1 MFSVVKVRRQK
12 AWQILR
18 KVFLFMC
25 HFGYGWYLQH
35 RGLSIVHIPIARV
48 PDVLPHILYLVCVDL
63 GSSDYGEKYLDLNNL
78 NSPAPG
84 GQDLFVIY
92 MLYIPCFA
100 LELPWGSH
108 IYSLPSSN
116 SLKFTEYEIMHQNHG
131 IAVYHLCLI
140 CYTAAVTYCLY

>member
-1 MFSVVKVRRQK
+1 MSSPTSCVLFASTLAALTMVR
-12 AWQILR
+12 ITM
-18 KVFLFMC
+18 V
-25 HFGYGWYLQH
+25 
-35 RGLSIVHIPIARV
+35 I
-48 PDVLPHILYLVCVDL
+48 
-63 GSSDYGEKYLDLNNL
+63 DLNNL
-78 NSPAPG
+78 NPPACG

-92 MLYIPCFA
+92 MLYIPCLA

-108 IYSLPSSN
+108 TYSLPSSN